1 MLSLPSPQQAPRE
14 DLAALRRRIVAMERL
29 SGPPDGA
36 ARPRLSLG
44 APLDEALGGGLARDA
59 LHEAFPG
66 EKGNAACVL
75 GFALALAAMSRKPVL
90 WVRQDMAA
98 LEGGDLYG
106 PGCAAFGL
114 DPARLILVAAA
125 DATDTL
131 GAAEEAL
138 GHAALGLVVAEP
150 WGAPRLIDLTATR
163 RLALRAERS
172 GVPALLLR
180 PGADPSPSAAATRW
194 RVASAPSRVAGN
206 VPAFCLGP
214 PAFALEIERN
224 RLGPTGRFTVEWNA
238 HARRFTPAP
247 RRAFPAAPADRSAAP
262 QPAGAARV
270 VSGWRRTG

>member
-1 MLSLPSPQQAPRE
+1 MPPLPHPQQVQRE
-14 DLAALRRRIVAMERL
+14 DLAALRRRLVEMERL
-29 SGPPDGA
+29 SGLPDGP

-44 APLDEALGGGLARDA
+44 GPLDEVLGGGLARDA
-59 LHEAFPG
+59 LHEAFPAD
-66 EKGNAACVL
+66 KGHAAAVL
-75 GFALALAAMSRKPVL
+75 GFALALAAGTRKPVL

-114 DPARLILVAAA
+114 DPSRLILVSAA
-125 DATDTL
+125 DAADTL

-138 GHAALGLVVAEP
+138 GHSLGLVVAEP
-150 WGAPRLIDLTATR
+150 WGSPRLLDLTATR

-172 GVPALLLR
+172 GVPVLLLR

-194 RVASAPSRVAGN
+194 RVASAPSRVAADM
-206 VPAFCLGP
+206 PAFCLGP

-224 RLGPTGRFTVEWNA
+224 RLGPTGCFTVEWNA
-238 HARRFTPAP
+238 HARRFAPAP
-247 RRAFPAAPADRSAAP
+247 RRALPAAPADRSAAP
-262 QPAGAARV
+262 QPAGASHV